1 MQKVANLTPLRQ
13 QLYMDE
19 HRNPFIDNTN
29 NALITPAMIGYYDT
43 HLRNLEAFLPPASA
57 KARVSS
63 PSRLGDVP
71 SEESMR
77 RKSRINLLE
86 KARKILVDQQQDRS
100 ERTKK
105 ELFAV

>member
-1 MQKVANLTPLRQ
+1 MPLRQ

-19 HRNPFIDNTN
+19 QRNPFIDNTN
-29 NALITPAMIGYYDT
+29 NALITPAMFGYYDT
-43 HLRNLEAFLPPASA
+43 QLRNMDALLPPAST

-63 PSRLGDVP
+63 PSRFGDLP
-71 SEESMR
+71 SEESLR

-86 KARKILVDQQQDRS
+86 KARKILVEQQQDRS

>member
-1 MQKVANLTPLRQ
+1 VQKVAKLMPLRQ

-29 NALITPAMIGYYDT
+29 NALISPAMIGYYDT
-43 HLRNLEAFLPPASA
+43 HLRNLEALMPPATT
-57 KARVSS
+57 KARMSS
-63 PSRLGDVP
+63 PSRLGDIP
-71 SEESMR
+71 SEESVR

>member
-1 MQKVANLTPLRQ
+1 
-13 QLYMDE
+13 MDE
-19 HRNPFIDNTN
+19 NRNPFINNAN
-29 NALITPAMIGYYDT
+29 NALISPAMIGYYDT
-43 HLRNLEAFLPPASA
+43 HLRNLEAFLPPAST

-77 RKSRINLLE
+77 RKSRINLLK
-86 KARKILVDQQQDRS
+86 KARKILVDQQQEPRS